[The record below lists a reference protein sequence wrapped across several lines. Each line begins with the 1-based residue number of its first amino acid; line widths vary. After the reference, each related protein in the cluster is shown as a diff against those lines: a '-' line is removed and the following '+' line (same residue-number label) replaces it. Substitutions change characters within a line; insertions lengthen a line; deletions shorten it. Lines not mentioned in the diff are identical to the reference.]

1 MGQLKLTA
9 EQIESLKNQNNPGNS
24 VVIRDYA
31 FPLEYVTVDRGP
43 AVGNTYAIPGAKS
56 LEEISFL
63 FGGSEKLAEFVLNG
77 GNFRQLCKYVSDSA
91 IKGDIEDS
99 IVGTEF
105 GTEAYYNRYAEI
117 FTEETSDS
125 AKAATRAK
133 SGEMEEIASL
143 ESTISDVDA
152 FLKDIS
158 SDPSKMLQN
167 AQAVGEK
174 LKLRFDSITR
184 LEEIKKVRA
193 ERRAKNKAEKAAKEA
208 AEAKPAE
215 STAEPTH

>member
-9 EQIESLKNQNNPGNS
+9 EQIEALKKQDFSTGNS
-24 VVIRDYA
+24 VVIREYA

-43 AVGNTYAIPGAKS
+43 AVGNTYAIPAAKS

-63 FGGSEKLAEFVLNG
+63 FGGSKKLAEFILNG

-91 IKGDIEDS
+91 IKGDVEDG
-99 IVGTEF
+99 VAGTEF
-105 GTEAYYNRYAEI
+105 GTKAYYLRYAEI

-125 AKAATRAK
+125 AKATTRAK
-133 SGEMEEIASL
+133 SEEMVEIASL

-152 FLKDIS
+152 FLKDVS
-158 SDPSKMLQN
+158 SVPSNMLQN

-174 LKLRFDSITR
+174 LKLRFDCITR

-208 AEAKPAE
+208 SEKP
-215 STAEPTH
+215 TVEPTH